1 MIIIIKHFQLYI
13 DFDIE
18 NFNDWD
24 SCIQSDLN
32 PVINYLH
39 SLKNA
44 IMCAVKWKYSR
55 KIDIY
60 RFSETNS
67 NITISDKLITKM
79 GFEIE
84 EKN

>member
-1 MIIIIKHFQLYI
+1 MLIIIKHFQLYI

-18 NFNDWD
+18 NFNDRD
-24 SCIQSDLN
+24 SCIQSDSN

-39 SLKNA
+39 SLKKCNYV
-44 IMCAVKWKYSR
+44 CCQVKIFTKT
-55 KIDIY
+55 DIY